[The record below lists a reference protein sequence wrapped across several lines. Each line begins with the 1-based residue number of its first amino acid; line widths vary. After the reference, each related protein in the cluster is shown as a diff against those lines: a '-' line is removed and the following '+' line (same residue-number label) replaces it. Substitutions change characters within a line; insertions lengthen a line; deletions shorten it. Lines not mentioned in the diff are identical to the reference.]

1 MRKNIKS
8 LIEEKGI
15 KKVHIAK
22 IMGIRPETLSRKLK
36 NPETFNAPEMAELSE
51 ILQTDVR
58 EMDFNVVFFTKE
70 LEFSS
75 SFASDGTK
83 KTA

>member
-1 MRKNIKS
+1 MAKNIKL

-22 IMGIRPETLSRKLK
+22 LMGIRPETLSRKLK

-58 EMDFNVVFFTKE
+58 EMDFNVIFFTDK
-70 LEFSS
+70 LESNS
-75 SFASDGTK
+75 SFGAK
-83 KTA
+83 KTKQTA